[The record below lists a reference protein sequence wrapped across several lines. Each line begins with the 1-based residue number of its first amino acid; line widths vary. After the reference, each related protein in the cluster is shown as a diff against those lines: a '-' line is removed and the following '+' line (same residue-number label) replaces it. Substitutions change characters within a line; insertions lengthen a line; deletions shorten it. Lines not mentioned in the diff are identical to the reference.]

1 MRLATQSDLTTGTIY
16 SLIMSTYLSSL
27 LNDYRSNRDTKFY
40 KYSIQLSNIFLT
52 ENSRFLTYLTIEC

>member
-27 LNDYRSNRDTKFY
+27 LNDYRSTATPNFI
-40 KYSIQLSNIFLT
+40 SILFSFLT
-52 ENSRFLTYLTIEC
+52 FF

>member
-27 LNDYRSNRDTKFY
+27 LNDYRSNRDTEFY

-52 ENSRFLTYLTIEC
+52 EMTAF